1 MKKRLLKLFLFT
13 IALFIVVVE
22 LVPILV
28 IIANGFKKDID
39 IWTKSPFY
47 FKPTVRSYYLIFSN
61 RDFKMSLRNS
71 LTAATISALTS
82 VFFASLAAFGFTR
95 FDFKLKFLLLIAILL
110 TRMIPQITLALPFY
124 LLFRALGL
132 KDNIVG
138 LSVAHISFNLP
149 YVLALLIPFF
159 ASVPRDYEEAA
170 RIDGCKMFGVFW
182 RITLPL
188 SSAGLV
194 VAFVFA
200 FLMSWNEF
208 LYALVL
214 TGPNAKTAPIV
225 INAFLGQYAPLWGQL
240 SASSTIMLLP
250 VFAITLGFQRYI
262 LKGLWTGGLK
272 G

>member
-1 MKKRLLKLFLFT
+1 MKKILKIIFLAT
-13 IALFIVVVE
+13 ALAIVVVE

-28 IIANGFKKDID
+28 IITNGFKRDID

-47 FKPTVRSYYLIFSN
+47 FKPTTRSYNLIFSN
-61 RDFKMSLRNS
+61 RDFRMSLRNS
-71 LTAATISALTS
+71 FTAATISALVS
-82 VFFASLAAFGFTR
+82 VLFASLAAFGFTR
-95 FDFKLKFLLLIAILL
+95 FEFRFKFLILVTILL

-124 LLFRALGL
+124 LLFRVLGL
-132 KDNIVG
+132 KDNILG

-159 ASVPRDYEEAA
+159 ASVPKDYEEAA
-170 RIDGCKMFGVFW
+170 RIDGCKTFGVFW

-188 SSAGLV
+188 TSSGLV

-214 TGPNAKTAPIV
+214 TGPRSKTAPIV

-262 LKGLWTGGLK
+262 LKGMWTGGLK